1 MKMKV
6 YYYQDLLKDEF
17 TLPPKNLQRI
27 VGDYQYAPKTR
38 LGRIKTWMVYRLVAT
53 PIAYLYTKVIRR
65 IEFVNKQA
73 LKPYLKSGYF
83 IFANHTHAQADAFSP
98 HVVLFPKKNYTIVN
112 ASNVSLPVLGN
123 ATKMLGA
130 LPLPEDLQSS
140 KNFIRTLEMR
150 IQQGHS
156 LLIYPEAH
164 LWPYYTKIRPFT
176 SNSFKYPAKLGVPV
190 FSFTTTYQTNRFG
203 GMKTVVYVDGP
214 FVCPSGLDLKE
225 RQDYLHQRV
234 YHIMTKRAEMST
246 YEKIRYQPKESL

>member
-1 MKMKV
+1 MKV
-6 YYYQDLLKDEF
+6 YYYQDLLNDEF
-17 TLPPKNLQRI
+17 TLPPKKLQRI

-38 LGRIKTWMVYRLVAT
+38 FDRVKTWMVYRLVAT
-53 PIAYLYTKVIRR
+53 PIAFLYTKVIRR
-65 IEFVNKQA
+65 IRFVNEQA

-83 IFANHTHAQADAFSP
+83 IYANHTHAQADAFSP

-164 LWPYYTKIRPFT
+164 LWPYYSKIRPYT
-176 SNSFKYPAKLGVPV
+176 NNSFKYPAKLEVPV
-190 FSFTTTYQTNRFG
+190 FSFTTTYQTSRFG

-214 FVCPSGLDLKE
+214 FVCPSGLTQKE
-225 RQDYLHQRV
+225 RQEYLHQHV
-234 YHIMTKRAEMST
+234 YHTMIRRAEQST